1 MKPILDTLWDARGA
15 GLGFE
20 ERMEKGTAD
29 DRMVQVNVESNKG
42 SPGGRTER
50 RLQGNMAGNLC
61 LLVARDDRM
70 SVNLN
75 TLLRPCLRFTSSVLY
90 SSGE

>member
-1 MKPILDTLWDARGA
+1 MKQNKTLLCMKPILDTLWDARGA

-42 SPGGRTER
+42 AQEVEQKDDYKETRVAICVCSWPEITG
-50 RLQGNMAGNLC
+50 C
-61 LLVARDDRM
+61 L
-70 SVNLN
+70 
-75 TLLRPCLRFTSSVLY
+75 
-90 SSGE
+90 